1 MKKLLINSVLLLVFM
16 GFLLAPNYPYLHH
29 FLVNSQATTI
39 GNTDANIENSTTLI
53 GDIAYLSAIINRTEE
68 NPESKK
74 KVPLPEINNNINS
87 LVFLTPT
94 GIEFTELLSI
104 NKAYSNFVKSFL
116 SSVYL
121 KIPSSPPEIIS

>member
-1 MKKLLINSVLLLVFM
+1 MKKLLINSVLLFVFM

-29 FLVNSQATTI
+29 FFVNSQATI
-39 GNTDANIENSTTLI
+39 SNTDANIENSTTLI

-74 KVPLPEINNNINS
+74 EAPLPETNNNINN
-87 LVFLTPT
+87 LVFLTPS
-94 GIEFTELLSI
+94 GIEFAEPLI
-104 NKAYSNFVKSFL
+104 VNKAYSNFVKSFL

-121 KIPSSPPEIIS
+121 KIPSPPPEIIS

>member
-1 MKKLLINSVLLLVFM
+1 MKKLLINSVLLFVFM

-29 FLVNSQATTI
+29 FFVNSQATI
-39 GNTDANIENSTTLI
+39 SNTDANIENSTTLI

-74 KVPLPEINNNINS
+74 EAPLPETNNNINN
-87 LVFLTPT
+87 LVFLTPS
-94 GIEFTELLSI
+94 GIEFAEPLI
-104 NKAYSNFVKSFL
+104 VNKDYSNFVKSFL

-121 KIPSSPPEIIS
+121 KIPSPPPEIIS